1 MQLCCRQSDLAGRL
15 GGDEFLLIC
24 EDIGLPQQLAELQQ
38 RLQEVLNQ
46 PYNYQQHQLRVTA
59 SIGVL
64 YTDGQL
70 SADTMLEYADKAMY
84 QEKQRKQAAL
94 LATKTCAGSLS

>member
-1 MQLCCRQSDLAGRL
+1 MW
-15 GGDEFLLIC
+15 FYVINNLIC

-38 RLQEVLNQ
+38 RLQEALNQ
-46 PYNYQQHQLRVTA
+46 PYNYQQHLLRVTA

-70 SADTMLEYADKAMY
+70 SADTMLEYADKDMY

-94 LATKTCAGSLS
+94 RETS